1 METDLNSIA
10 SDLMQRSG
18 AMAAAAS
25 LKANDSLFP
34 DVDSFVRQAL
44 TGGGELMSSCACL
57 AMGSNDLAVNILGR
71 SIIELSIKTHWATLS
86 SENAR
91 HLLALSSEQIKAI
104 FMANART
111 GIAKIVDREGND
123 CTAEFLTNGGAARG
137 QKQVSVEAMA
147 RQAGLLD
154 LYNVFYR
161 FQSMHAHGNDV
172 AGSRLQ
178 ASSMALNCVGAFSVL
193 LGHLGVRWLLHRD
206 RPDNEEIRALLGLN
220 DSAVP

>member
-10 SDLMQRSG
+10 NDLMQRSG
-18 AMAAAAS
+18 AMAAGAS
-25 LKANDSLFP
+25 LKAKDSLFP

-44 TGGGELMSSCACL
+44 TGGSELMSSCACL
-57 AMGSNDLAVNILGR
+57 ATGKNDLAVNILAR

-86 SENAR
+86 PENAR

-123 CTAEFLTNGGAARG
+123 CTAEFLSGGGAARG

-161 FQSMHAHGNDV
+161 FQSMHAHGNDA
-172 AGSRLQ
+172 AGPKLE
-178 ASSMALNCVGAFSVL
+178 ASSLALNCVGAFSVL
-193 LGHLGVRWLLHRD
+193 LGHLGVRWLLHRG
-206 RPDNEEIRALLGLN
+206 RPDNEEIRVLLGLN
-220 DSAVP
+220 IAAP